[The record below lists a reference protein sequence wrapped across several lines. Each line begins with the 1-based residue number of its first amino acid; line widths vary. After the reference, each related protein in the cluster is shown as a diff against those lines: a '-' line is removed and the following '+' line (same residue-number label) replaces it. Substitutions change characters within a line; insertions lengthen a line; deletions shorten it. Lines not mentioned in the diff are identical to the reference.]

1 MRGADLAAHRET
13 REPAPLFSGLFSAA
27 GDWQDRNRLLLVALT
42 EIGRYAMLLLE
53 RFSSG
58 VFALLG
64 IFLGGWL
71 ARGAERERLRIERRT
86 RIFDETIELTA
97 RYYLYISGSMRVV
110 GGPFDIPD
118 DLMISVMCLDRKIA
132 THFSGG
138 AYAAWRGA
146 EKMIANRPRAEDTAS
161 AFSEARRVALEALG
175 NELR

>member
-1 MRGADLAAHRET
+1 MTDVDLMKACAI
-13 REPAPLFSGLFSAA
+13 PIPVF
-27 GDWQDRNRLLLVALT
+27 LVALT

-58 VFALLG
+58 VFALCSPSQP
-64 IFLGGWL
+64 
-71 ARGAERERLRIERRT
+71 APEKNSDYRERFRIERRT

-118 DLMISVMCLDRKIA
+118 DRMISVMCLDRKIA